1 MDSKKSTST
10 KASSTLFEILKSYG
24 GSFPREFWKRILH
37 EIFKPIFERSDQNKN
52 QVRKNS
58 ITGGMDVQ
66 GENQPLRE
74 MFSQLM
80 DIHDYYKSTLEF
92 FSKDILDLL
101 ADCSTQS
108 SETVAKLSINS
119 MRFLID
125 NGTKALL
132 RVNGRQ

>member
-1 MDSKKSTST
+1 
-10 KASSTLFEILKSYG
+10 
-24 GSFPREFWKRILH
+24 
-37 EIFKPIFERSDQNKN
+37 
-52 QVRKNS
+52 
-58 ITGGMDVQ
+58 MDVQ

-101 ADCSTQS
+101 VDCSTQS
-108 SETVAKLSINS
+108 SETVAKISINS

-125 NGTKALL
+125 KWHESFTPREWETVIAAFRHIFERSLPKQLMTFKIAQYVEKVSNSSQKDCLNLKVT
-132 RVNGRQ
+132 N